1 MAGYVRAVQRAPTR
15 GAQRLFPAAPPERL
29 AVLRVLVGLFAVV
42 YLVSRAPIYLSLA
55 DAAPARYE
63 PLGVLWWSTR
73 PFSDGALHT
82 LYAVAVVSGAGFVA
96 GALFRLSGP
105 VFALALLALS
115 TYRSSWGQ
123 ILWLENVMVLH
134 VLVVGWSRSADA
146 LRWPRRRGDTPA
158 ASEAYGVPVRLA
170 AVITV
175 VTYLLAAQAKVRYG
189 GWDWFATDSLR
200 NHVAGTFVRAEL
212 LDAPA
217 SPIGRWLVQFGWLF
231 PPMAIGSWLLE
242 LAAPVALLGGRR
254 RDAWVVLT
262 WGMHLAIALTMYVTF
277 PYPLF
282 LVAFA
287 PFYDLEAVP
296 RWLSGRRAAR
306 ARSSGGGSG
315 TAHRHP

>member
-1 MAGYVRAVQRAPTR
+1 MEHGSGRRAQW
-15 GAQRLFPAAPPERL
+15 LFPAAPPERL
-29 AVLRVLVGLFAVV
+29 AVLRMLVGLFAVV

-55 DAAPARYE
+55 DADPARFQ
-63 PLGVLWWSTR
+63 PLGVLWWMAR
-73 PFSDGALHT
+73 PLSDGALHA
-82 LYAVAVVSGAGFVA
+82 LYAVAVVSGLAFVA
-96 GALFRLSGP
+96 GAAFRLSGP
-105 VFALALLALS
+105 VFSVALLALS

-123 ILWLENVMVLH
+123 ILWLENVMVVH
-134 VLVVGWSRSADA
+134 VLVVGWSRAADA
-146 LRWPRRRGDTPA
+146 LRWPRRRGGGARIAPA
-158 ASEAYGVPVRLA
+158 VSEAYGVPVRLA

-175 VTYLLAAQAKVRYG
+175 VTYLLAALAKVRYG
-189 GWDWFATDSLR
+189 GWDWFVSDSLR

-242 LAAPVALLGGRR
+242 VAAPVALFGGRR

-306 ARSSGGGSG
+306 ARSSAGGSG
-315 TAHRHP
+315 TALPHP

>member
-1 MAGYVRAVQRAPTR
+1 M
-15 GAQRLFPAAPPERL
+15 
-29 AVLRVLVGLFAVV
+29 LRILVGAFAVV

-55 DAAPARYE
+55 DADPARFE
-63 PLGVLWWSTR
+63 PLGVLWWLAR
-73 PFSDGALHT
+73 PLNDGALNA
-82 LYAVAVVSGAGFVA
+82 LYGVAVVSGVAFIAGT
-96 GALFRLSGP
+96 LFRLSGP

-146 LRWPRRRGDTPA
+146 LRWPRRRVTGVGAGGRLA
-158 ASEAYGVPVRLA
+158 AREAYGVPVRLA

-242 LAAPVALLGGRR
+242 LAAPVALFGGRR
-254 RDAWVVLT
+254 RDVWVVLT

-296 RWLSGRRAAR
+296 RWFSGRRAAR
-306 ARSSGGGSG
+306 ARSSDGGSG
-315 TAHRHP
+315 TAPLRP